1 MVEDYNGPRESG
13 IALSVHLCV
22 CFPVLACTLSKNVT
36 CQVCMFVLC
45 LSLLLL
51 YMYNMCV

>member
-22 CFPVLACTLSKNVT
+22 CFPVLACTLSKNVY
-36 CQVCMFVLC
+36 VCSVFVIVIVV
-45 LSLLLL
+45 
-51 YMYNMCV
+51 YMYNVCVG